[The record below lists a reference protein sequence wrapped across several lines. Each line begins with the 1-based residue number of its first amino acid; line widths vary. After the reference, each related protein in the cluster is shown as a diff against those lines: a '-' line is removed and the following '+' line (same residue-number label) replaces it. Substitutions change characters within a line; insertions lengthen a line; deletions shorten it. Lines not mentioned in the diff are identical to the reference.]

1 MPYCTMMPACCGDRE
16 GRCGSPNCKP
26 SVSNTTTAVSTQM
39 RSGRFLRIHQPPSQS
54 SQYRARRFCY
64 CPPALSS
71 HRNPEPER
79 QGSPRRPLT
88 VKSRDGP
95 DTPGRPDYPSPPKS
109 GTRGGSAQSVAP
121 RAYRSAPACQPKCA
135 RKRRH
140 DCGSGRE

>member
-71 HRNPEPER
+71 QRNPEPER
-79 QGSPRRPLT
+79 QDSPEDPLLS
-88 VKSRDGP
+88 SRGTAQILP
-95 DTPGRPDYPSPPKS
+95 VGRIIRLLPKAVPEAVQRSP
-109 GTRGGSAQSVAP
+109 
-121 RAYRSAPACQPKCA
+121 
-135 RKRRH
+135 
-140 DCGSGRE
+140 

>member
-39 RSGRFLRIHQPPSQS
+39 RSGRFLRIHQPPQPVQPIPRKAILLLSSGPLVASQP
-54 SQYRARRFCY
+54 RARKAR
-64 CPPALSS
+64 L
-71 HRNPEPER
+71 
-79 QGSPRRPLT
+79 PRRPLT

-121 RAYRSAPACQPKCA
+121 RAYRSAPACQPRCA